1 MARLFITPR
10 EIDLI
15 SDVTKELVKDV
26 VGQKVYY
33 YAVREDLSEVD
44 HVYEE
49 APEKVFD
56 PPIEIDA
63 LINWEAGAFE
73 TGRYGVDKKYKQEV
87 YIQYRD
93 LIDKGLAQTVATGDY
108 YSYGTIFFEIISVV
122 YESNIFGQIEH
133 YAGVTLSGVQARQ
146 GQIRFNPIGPTDE
159 EYSDPDAI
167 QDVFAQ
173 QRGFAENQLGK
184 TNDERA
190 LIEKGVLEKP
200 ITGPAEVAPKGSNS
214 KAGSAFYDES

>member
-26 VGQKVYY
+26 IGQKIYY
-33 YAVREDLSEVD
+33 YVVREDLSEINP
-44 HVYEE
+44 VYEE

-63 LINWEAGAFE
+63 LINWEPGSYQ
-73 TGRYGVDKKYKQEV
+73 TGRFGIDEKYKQDV
-87 YIQYRD
+87 YVQWRD
-93 LIDKGLAQTVATGDY
+93 LIDKGLADNINVGDF
-108 YSYGTIFFEIISVV
+108 YSYGTNFFEITSIV

-133 YAGVTLSGVQARQ
+133 YTGITLSAVQARQ
-146 GQIRFNPIGPTDE
+146 GQIRFDPIGPTDE
-159 EYSDPDAI
+159 AYSDPGAV
-167 QDVFAQ
+167 QEVFAQ
-173 QRGFAENQLGK
+173 QRGFKENQLGV

-190 LIEKGVLEKP
+190 LIEIGVLDKP
-200 ITGPAEVAPKGSNS
+200 ITGPAEVAPKGSTT
-214 KAGSAFYDES
+214 KAGAAFYDES